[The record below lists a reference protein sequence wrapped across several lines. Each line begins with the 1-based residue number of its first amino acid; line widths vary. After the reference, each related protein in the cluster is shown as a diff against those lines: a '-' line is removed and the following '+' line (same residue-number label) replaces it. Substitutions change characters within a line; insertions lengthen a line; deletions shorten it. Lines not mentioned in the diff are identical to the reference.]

1 MPIGTTTIT
10 WTVTDVKGNTA
21 DCSFDV
27 QVNAYVD
34 GIDTISENGIL
45 IYPNPATNQLT
56 IEYEDVKIKNIVILD
71 ITGKAISNMTVRKAE
86 QPQIIDVSN
95 LTKGVYFIKLTT
107 NNMSKF
113 VRFIKN

>member
-1 MPIGTTTIT
+1 
-10 WTVTDVKGNTA
+10 
-21 DCSFDV
+21 
-27 QVNAYVD
+27 
-34 GIDTISENGIL
+34 
-45 IYPNPATNQLT
+45 
-56 IEYEDVKIKNIVILD
+56 
-71 ITGKAISNMTVRKAE
+71 MTVRKAE